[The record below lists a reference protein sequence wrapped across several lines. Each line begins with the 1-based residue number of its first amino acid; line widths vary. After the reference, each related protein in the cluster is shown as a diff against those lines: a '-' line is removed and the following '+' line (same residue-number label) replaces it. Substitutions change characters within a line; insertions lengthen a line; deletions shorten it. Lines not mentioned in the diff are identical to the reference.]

1 MDGESLRSVN
11 PNIPITARSFSLGGG
26 LFRARMLQPRNAGSY
41 REKMNTME
49 GRNERLDGAGIDSA
63 LDTPR
68 SLNRK
73 TGGRGADCREFDRT
87 RIELNRR
94 EKDGGERTK
103 RGDERSEWQTGSE
116 RERIPGNEAGRMNG
130 RSRKE
135 GTGQQ

>member
-1 MDGESLRSVN
+1 
-11 PNIPITARSFSLGGG
+11 
-26 LFRARMLQPRNAGSY
+26 
-41 REKMNTME
+41 MNTME

-94 EKDGGERTK
+94 ESEGGETVKDGG
-103 RGDERSEWQTGSE
+103 
-116 RERIPGNEAGRMNG
+116 
-130 RSRKE
+130 
-135 GTGQQ
+135 